1 MRGVLAGAFF
11 GAESFVPLMLVRERG
26 LSAQTAGLVLTGAAV
41 SWSLG
46 SWYQGRRHRR
56 LRRDQLVPLGSAL
69 VAIAIL
75 SLTLVL
81 IPAVPALLAALAW
94 ATAAV
99 GMGMSIA
106 SLSVLLFEQ
115 SPTSE
120 QGTNSAA
127 IQVSDALGSI
137 VFVGLAGAIFAA
149 TYSTAGKATFVAIYL
164 VMAGLAIVGALL
176 GSRVRPAGAAREV
189 PAVAAVAIQ

>member
-1 MRGVLAGAFF
+1 
-11 GAESFVPLMLVRERG
+11 
-26 LSAQTAGLVLTGAAV
+26 
-41 SWSLG
+41 
-46 SWYQGRRHRR
+46 
-56 LRRDQLVPLGSAL
+56 L

-115 SPTSE
+115 SPISE

-149 TYSTAGKATFVAIYL
+149 TYSTAGKATFAAIYL

-176 GSRVRPAGAAREV
+176 GGRVRPAGATREMSTV
-189 PAVAAVAIQ
+189 VAAAAQ

>member
-1 MRGVLAGAFF
+1 
-11 GAESFVPLMLVRERG
+11 
-26 LSAQTAGLVLTGAAV
+26 
-41 SWSLG
+41 
-46 SWYQGRRHRR
+46 
-56 LRRDQLVPLGSAL
+56 
-69 VAIAIL
+69 
-75 SLTLVL
+75 
-81 IPAVPALLAALAW
+81 
-94 ATAAV
+94 
-99 GMGMSIA
+99 MGMSIA